1 MRKTQREKKQTV
13 RNSRTEKH
21 EEYGSE
27 IHTEIRIQKAYG
39 YDDKFNLYP

>member
-27 IHTEIRIQKAYG
+27 IHTKNKRQNNRNQKNN
-39 YDDKFNLYP
+39 KR

>member
-27 IHTEIRIQKAYG
+27 NSH
-39 YDDKFNLYP
+39 